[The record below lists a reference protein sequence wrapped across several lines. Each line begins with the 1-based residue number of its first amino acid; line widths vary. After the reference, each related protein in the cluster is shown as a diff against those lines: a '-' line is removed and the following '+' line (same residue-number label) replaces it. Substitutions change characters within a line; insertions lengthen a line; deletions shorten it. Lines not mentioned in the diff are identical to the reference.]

1 MDEDRLE
8 ELIEEAEGGDISPSE
23 YRSAVEDLDV
33 ERSEEAFLKATG
45 MALISRGRAEEVRDM
60 SEALLSEKRR
70 TDDVFET
77 VLEELDGMEEVYTD
91 HMEDLDEKFSY
102 SAEVW
107 KEVEE
112 NLREAGGDVYVDI
125 DIHVEGDTIHNHPGD
140 RTSSHTGDGG
150 DSGDLLDE
158 DKRDSLRTLLGAGV
172 AAAGIGGGL
181 FGAAAAYDELTD
193 SEGVS
198 TVEAPDSYT
207 EFYDEMDFL
216 GFADELQDS
225 NQDLLVNIGDDME
238 NILEEEPHV
247 DYGLG
252 LKDGN
257 LFLDWGN
264 NARRYSMGDHMA
276 EIEQTVDDY
285 LEQ

>member
-60 SEALLSEKRR
+60 SEALLSEKYR

-77 VLEELDGMEEVYTD
+77 VLEELDGMEEVYSD
-91 HMEDLDEKFSY
+91 HMEDLEEKFSY

-125 DIHVEGDTIHNHPGD
+125 DIHVEGDTIHNLHELDEGTEGGSDTKEILTTKRGLGRKLMGTGIAALLGGAVYSGATGRD
-140 RTSSHTGDGG
+140 RIEIAEENIGG
-150 DSGDLLDE
+150 DPLDYDTEISRDETIEAFVEDLSGMEFYGETFREVDESLEGDE
-158 DKRDSLRTLLGAGV
+158 DMGFLDA
-172 AAAGIGGGL
+172 
-181 FGAAAAYDELTD
+181 
-193 SEGVS
+193 EGRI
-198 TVEAPDSYT
+198 D
-207 EFYDEMDFL
+207 FYD
-216 GFADELQDS
+216 DEIKSSVVMSED
-225 NQDLLVNIGDDME
+225 VYERAIGE
-238 NILEEEPHV
+238 L
-247 DYGLG
+247 
-252 LKDGN
+252 
-257 LFLDWGN
+257 
-264 NARRYSMGDHMA
+264 
-276 EIEQTVDDY
+276 
-285 LEQ
+285 